1 MDIEIKNVFVT
12 SENRDTT
19 LFPYGNAY
27 TLYLTNPIKNIKK
40 VELVYASVPNTLFN
54 LTSNANF
61 ISFSN
66 TTTQIMSNLSNL
78 ANFSVPQ
85 GFYGASGLAGEITN
99 AISTTTAITISY
111 LSNEGKFLFT
121 RASGPGPFTMCIRT
135 AEAARLLGFPD
146 SVVGTAIN
154 SVNVPAGTSLTIPLY
169 SENTTYKTL
178 EFIKSTTIADL
189 NVAEGLF
196 LDVEELRTVCNE
208 NADKLATGLDTT
220 SGQTPSRSLGIIPLD
235 VVSGAVKKFK
245 KSTDYDL
252 CVSYPYPIQK
262 INKLTV
268 KWLDKSGQV
277 VSFGGSDDNSFLLR
291 FHVIPEN
298 KKC

>member
-1 MDIEIKNVFVT
+1 MDIEVKNVFVT
-12 SENRDTT
+12 SENRDTAQ
-19 LFPYGNAY
+19 FPSGNAY

-61 ISFSN
+61 VSFSN

-78 ANFSVPQ
+78 ASFSVAQ
-85 GFYGASGLAGEITN
+85 GFYGASGLATEITN
-99 AISTTTAITISY
+99 AIGNVTAITASY
-111 LSNEGKFLFT
+111 LSSEGKFLFT
-121 RASGPGPFTMCIRT
+121 RASGVGPFTMSINT
-135 AEAARLLGFPD
+135 AEAANLLGFPA

-154 SVNVPAGTSLTIPLY
+154 SSNVAVGTSLQIPIY
-169 SENTTYKTL
+169 SDNVTYRGN

-196 LDVEELRTVCNE
+196 LDVEELQTICNE

-245 KSTDYDL
+245 KSTDYDIE
-252 CVSYPYPIQK
+252 VSYPYPIQK
-262 INKLTV
+262 VNKLTV
-268 KWLDKSGQV
+268 KWLDKSGKV